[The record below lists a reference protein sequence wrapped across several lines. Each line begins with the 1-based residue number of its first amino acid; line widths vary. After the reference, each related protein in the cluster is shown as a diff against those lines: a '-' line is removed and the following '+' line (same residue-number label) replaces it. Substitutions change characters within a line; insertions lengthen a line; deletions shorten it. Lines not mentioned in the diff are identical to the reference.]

1 MSSLSENKNRFSE
14 VTTVSTLSIQYI
26 YVKHQ
31 FSDLEDFAWSRMFL
45 KAILTV
51 FLLGVALTLGE
62 YHNCKDDP
70 VRGLKGPKL
79 DLSILKSLDSR

>member
-1 MSSLSENKNRFSE
+1 M
-14 VTTVSTLSIQYI
+14 
-26 YVKHQ
+26 
-31 FSDLEDFAWSRMFL
+31 

-70 VRGLKGPKL
+70 VRGIKETKL
-79 DLSILKSLDSR
+79 DLSILKGLDECIGHRYDKSDARYLEPTCILTLVNLSFLVNKVW